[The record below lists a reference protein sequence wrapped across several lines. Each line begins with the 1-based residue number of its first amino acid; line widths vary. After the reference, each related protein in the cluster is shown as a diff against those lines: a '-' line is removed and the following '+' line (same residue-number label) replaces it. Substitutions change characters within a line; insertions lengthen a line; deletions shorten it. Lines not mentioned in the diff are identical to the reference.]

1 MKEEIITTNPLSPKS
16 LYYLFFQP
24 TKLFAPNVS
33 IKYNFW
39 IVFLAFLV
47 SIFSIFINIYFIKD
61 ISKIFL
67 QFGNKVFFIY
77 VLTSYIFIWYVL
89 GYFFNLRL
97 KWTGITN
104 FNKIESKILMLY
116 TDFVNLFFSL
126 ITDFIFY
133 KNHVI
138 NENSLYFL
146 FSLFIY
152 IYSCFITY
160 LAIKNKY
167 NIFNIKSFFWF
178 VLFPTIFLIPNIIY
192 RFR

>member
-1 MKEEIITTNPLSPKS
+1 MKEEIIITNPLSLKS

-39 IVFLAFLV
+39 IVFLFFLV
-47 SIFSIFINIYFIKD
+47 SSFCTLASIYFEQD
-61 ISKIFL
+61 VSKMFL
-67 QFGNKVFFIY
+67 QFGNKKSFIY
-77 VLTSYIFIWYVL
+77 VLTFYIFIWYVW

-97 KWTGITN
+97 KWSGVTN
-104 FNKIESKILMLY
+104 FNKIESRILMIY
-116 TDFVNLFFSL
+116 TDFIWLFFGS
-126 ITDFIFY
+126 IIDFVFY
-133 KNHVI
+133 KNHAI
-138 NENSLYFL
+138 NDNYLCFS
-146 FSLFIY
+146 FSLSTH

-160 LAIKNKY
+160 LAIKNKF
-167 NIFNIKSFFWF
+167 NIFGIKSFFWF